1 MVPGDGLGRGSGV
14 AILLDLVMVG
24 TFEALSALP
33 VGIFSRRG
41 DHQPSG
47 AGRVG
52 TARGGLVMGS
62 DADADSGVAFL
73 LDQVMVGTSA
83 ALPARSGDG
92 RHLRGAAG
100 AARGD
105 LQPPRRPPTQR
116 AGRIGTTCEILRSAA
131 QFRGKNTAR
140 KLG

>member
-1 MVPGDGLGRGSGV
+1 M
-14 AILLDLVMVG
+14 
-24 TFEALSALP
+24 
-33 VGIFSRRG
+33 
-41 DHQPSG
+41 
-47 AGRVG
+47 
-52 TARGGLVMGS
+52 
-62 DADADSGVAFL
+62 DADSGVAFL

-92 RHLRGAAG
+92 RHLRGPVG
-100 AARGD
+100 AVRGD